1 MTLQMHKF
9 IYKVIKYLILGWIG
23 GAIYVIMEMTFRGRS
38 HWTMFILGA
47 ICFILLGLIN
57 EILPWSTPI
66 EIQAVMG
73 SCIITTCEFITGC
86 IVNLWLG
93 WNIWDYSNMPLNL
106 LGQICLP
113 FSLLWVLVS
122 ILGIVVDDCIRYLWF
137 NEEEPHYTSIIFK
150 RKR

>member
-1 MTLQMHKF
+1 MNKA
-9 IYKVIKYLILGWIG
+9 IKYLVLGWIG
-23 GAIYVIMEMTFRGRS
+23 GAVYVIMEMAFRGRS

-47 ICFILLGLIN
+47 ICFVLLGLIN

-66 EIQAVMG
+66 EIQAIVG

-86 IVNLWLG
+86 IVNLCLG
-93 WNIWDYSNMPLNL
+93 WNIWDYSNMPFNI

-113 FSLLWVLVS
+113 FTILWFFIS
-122 ILGIVVDDCIRYLWF
+122 ILAIVLDDWIRYIMF
-137 NEEEPHYTSIIFK
+137 DEEKPHYISIF

>member
-1 MTLQMHKF
+1 MTLQMNKV
-9 IYKVIKYLILGWIG
+9 IYKVIKYLILGWVG
-23 GAIYVIMEMTFRGRS
+23 GAVYVIMEMTFRGRS

-47 ICFILLGLIN
+47 ICFILLGFIN

-113 FSLLWVLVS
+113 FSLLWILIS
-122 ILGIVVDDCIRYLWF
+122 ILGIVVDDYIRYLWF
-137 NEEEPHYTSIIFK
+137 NEEKPHYASLIFK